1 MYVWWLLAIDV
12 AIFVWIV
19 NVLRQNVFRIN
30 THTQTLV
37 VNWIWLHSPH
47 SRTHAHHI
55 LYMYTTRYIWQSFN
69 FSTLYNQ
76 HDKQQKWKIS
86 MSCHSCGMCIG
97 SFVEYSK
104 RSEVWIVINQIV
116 QSNIFFGKRV
126 KYICIN
132 WSNAAL
138 NSLKNGNEH
147 LRIIFHRIARNC
159 WIKSSWLYIADTF
172 KPQYQYDF
180 AR

>member
-1 MYVWWLLAIDV
+1 
-12 AIFVWIV
+12 
-19 NVLRQNVFRIN
+19 
-30 THTQTLV
+30 
-37 VNWIWLHSPH
+37 
-47 SRTHAHHI
+47 
-55 LYMYTTRYIWQSFN
+55 MYTTRYIWQSFN

-138 NSLKNGNEH
+138 NSLKMEMSIYVSYFIVSREIVGSNHHDFILLTRLNPNINMI
-147 LRIIFHRIARNC
+147 LQDNLIFNARFIWPMIWFNK
-159 WIKSSWLYIADTF
+159 IYHMNRNYMINRTLPF
-172 KPQYQYDF
+172 
-180 AR
+180 